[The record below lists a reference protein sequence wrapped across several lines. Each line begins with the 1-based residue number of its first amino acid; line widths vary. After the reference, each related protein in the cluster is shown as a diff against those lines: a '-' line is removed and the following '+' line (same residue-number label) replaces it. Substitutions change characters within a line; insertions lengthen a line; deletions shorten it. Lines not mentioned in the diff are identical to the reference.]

1 MSSAEAEPEAVVIQL
16 LAAFSAADFERMEA
30 VLAPDLLA
38 FITNEAGGEDEV
50 RGRDAYLARIEA
62 MDLPAVRFSVEL
74 TQSPVI
80 VGEGLVLAMV
90 EVRAA
95 RGDRRLHNYAAHLM
109 RVAGGE
115 ITEWRMVEAKPAES
129 DAFWS

>member
-1 MSSAEAEPEAVVIQL
+1 MSSSEAEPEAVIKEL
-16 LAAFSAADFERMEA
+16 LAAFSAADFTRMKA

-38 FITNEAGGEDEV
+38 FVTNESGGEDEV

-62 MDLPAVRFSVEL
+62 MDLPGVRFSVEL
-74 TQSPVI
+74 TQAPVI

-95 RGDRRLHNYAAHLM
+95 KDDRRLHNYAAHLM
-109 RVAGGE
+109 RAAGGA
-115 ITEWRMVEAKPAES
+115 ITEWRMVEAKPSES
-129 DAFWS
+129 DRFWS

>member
-1 MSSAEAEPEAVVIQL
+1 MSHPEAGPAAVVSEL
-16 LAAFSAADFERMEA
+16 LAAFSAADFERMRA
-30 VLAPDLLA
+30 VMAPEMLA
-38 FITNEAGGEDEV
+38 FVTNEEGGEDEV

-90 EVRAA
+90 EVRAEK
-95 RGDRRLHNYAAHLM
+95 GERRLHNYAAHLT
-109 RVAGGE
+109 RVAGGV